1 MGLFRVRRNG
11 AECLRRRVSN
21 APEARCGLRSR
32 IRRSAGHIFS
42 LLREKIWKKRAL
54 ERFYSAYAPEKA
66 CRSVLRFVVTL
77 SVVRTPFGR
86 AAEFLLSEI
95 PLRQIFVPA
104 KAQGICAKFTRRLSG
119 FARFSPAVSI
129 GCGRETS
136 QAQSQ
141 RSEAQARSA
150 ISRPQRLFFAYF
162 FLTSQKKVCPRSDA
176 APIDAEKWAAGGIPR
191 LRRIRNG
198 PAARFY
204 AGWRKKPE
212 RGLPFPVSQFSE
224 SSRK

>member
-66 CRSVLRFVVTL
+66 CRSVLRVVAAL

-162 FLTSQKKVCPRSDA
+162 FLTSQKKVC
-176 APIDAEKWAAGGIPR
+176 
-191 LRRIRNG
+191 RRR
-198 PAARFY
+198 
-204 AGWRKKPE
+204 
-212 RGLPFPVSQFSE
+212 PFPMRE
-224 SSRK
+224 RKRG

>member
-1 MGLFRVRRNG
+1 MSGTYTQEKCGEDSTPL
-11 AECLRRRVSN
+11 SN
-21 APEARCGLRSR
+21 APEARCGLQSR

-66 CRSVLRFVVTL
+66 CRSVLRFVAAL

-162 FLTSQKKVCPRSDA
+162 FLTSQKKVC
-176 APIDAEKWAAGGIPR
+176 
-191 LRRIRNG
+191 RRR
-198 PAARFY
+198 
-204 AGWRKKPE
+204 
-212 RGLPFPVSQFSE
+212 PFPMRE
-224 SSRK
+224 RKRG

>member
-1 MGLFRVRRNG
+1 M
-11 AECLRRRVSN
+11 
-21 APEARCGLRSR
+21 RSR

-198 PAARFY
+198 PAARFCT
-204 AGWRKKPE
+204 GWRKKPE

>member
-1 MGLFRVRRNG
+1 MELFRARRNG

-66 CRSVLRFVVTL
+66 CRSVLRFVAAL

-162 FLTSQKKVCPRSDA
+162 FLTSQKKVC
-176 APIDAEKWAAGGIPR
+176 
-191 LRRIRNG
+191 RRR
-198 PAARFY
+198 
-204 AGWRKKPE
+204 
-212 RGLPFPVSQFSE
+212 PFLI
-224 SSRK
+224 